1 MHERKSE
8 SEVSWPCPTL
18 SDPMDCS
25 LPDSAIHGIFQAR
38 VLEWGAIAFSV
49 HPSYLLGI
57 KGIAFLWWNQDRDR
71 KIPKWYPQVWK
82 WAWLYLS
89 LIQRISL
96 FREKGG
102 PSKYLCGLL
111 MLEGDVYCH
120 GMRVLT
126 LSLVSLPLSQVYFLF
141 LSRFVFIIAFL
152 CPGTFIYLP
161 SHADL
166 GRSTLN

>member
-1 MHERKSE
+1 MSDSSRPHGLQPTRLLCPWDFPGKSTG
-8 SEVSWPCPTL
+8 VGCHCL
-18 SDPMDCS
+18 LCY
-25 LPDSAIHGIFQAR
+25 L
-38 VLEWGAIAFSV
+38 
-49 HPSYLLGI
+49 SYLLGI

-71 KIPKWYPQVWK
+71 MVPKWYPQVWK
-82 WAWLYLS
+82 WVWLYLS

-96 FREKGG
+96 SREKGE

-111 MLEGDVYCH
+111 ILEGDVYCH

-126 LSLVSLPLSQVYFLF
+126 LSPVFLPLSQVYFLF
-141 LSRFVFIIAFL
+141 LSRFVFNPAFL